1 MTDPNTAPA
10 NPVHRLEAGVAELRV
25 PEPMAAA
32 ESMLLKVGFILPI
45 LGVGMMML
53 AWWTASGSAFVADQ
67 IPMLISGGLVGLAV
81 VMVGLGLFL
90 RYSLTRLFRF
100 WLARMLV
107 EHQVQTDR
115 LVEALDNIETAV
127 RQSRLPQ

>member
-1 MTDPNTAPA
+1 MTDPHNAPT
-10 NPVHRLEAGVAELRV
+10 NPLHRMEAGVADLRV

-32 ESMLLKVGFILPI
+32 ESLLLKVGFVLPI
-45 LGVGMMML
+45 VGVGMMML
-53 AWWTASGSAFVADQ
+53 AWWTASGTAFVADQ

-115 LVEALDNIETAV
+115 LVEALDSIETAV